1 MLFSSYVEQLRSAEH
16 ALYTKAFAWWRS
28 WQQHNNLPQPAKPT
42 TFEPSTVTTGADE
55 YVHMVT
61 ATAAGADA
69 KKTPMVCLHGF
80 AHGTS
85 VFAMTLAPLAEAWG
99 GPVHALDSPGCGLSS
114 RPAHQQQAD
123 TEKGRLEAE
132 NFFVNGLE
140 NWRKAMGY
148 EKMVLVGH
156 SIGGFCAFVYAERY
170 PERVERLVL
179 LSPAGVPRPPPD
191 FEERVKDAPFIFRTA
206 FNMWNK
212 GYSPLS
218 FVKAGAG
225 WGPGRLLVNGYVY
238 RRIPERSWIDH
249 KLYADYMY
257 LNHIAGETSW
267 GGHAHA
273 TLLQPGA
280 FARSPIANRIGGI
293 AWAPR
298 GPSRVCMIYG
308 TRDWMDPTAAE
319 AMRDGVG
326 GLKGR
331 VEVCRVASAG
341 HNVPL
346 DNPLGVVDAICAS
359 NHAGMCDGVT
369 FGAAHIRAD
378 EAWEQQKNVQTPA
391 K

>member
-1 MLFSSYVEQLRSAEH
+1 MTIFTSYVDQLRTAEQK
-16 ALYTKAFAWWRS
+16 LYNKAFAWWRG
-28 WQQHNNLPQPAKPT
+28 WQQLNGLPQPAVPT
-42 TFEPSTVTTGADE
+42 TFEPSTVTTGTDE
-55 YVHMVT
+55 YIHMVT

-123 TEKGRLEAE
+123 SEKARLEGE
-132 NFFVNGLE
+132 NFFVHGLE
-140 NWRKAMGY
+140 EWRKAMGY

-156 SIGGFCAFVYAERY
+156 SIGGFCAFVYAEHY

-191 FEERVKDAPFIFRTA
+191 FEERVESANFFFRT
-206 FNMWNK
+206 FFSMWGK

-218 FVKAGAG
+218 LVKAGAG
-225 WGPGRLLVNGYVY
+225 WGAGRFLVNKYVY
-238 RRIPERSWIDH
+238 GRVPERSWIDH

-257 LNHIAGETSW
+257 LNHVAGETSW
-267 GGHAHA
+267 GGHAHN
-273 TLLQPGA
+273 TLLKPGA
-280 FARSPIANRIGGI
+280 FARSPIADRVGGI
-293 AWAPR
+293 AWGR
-298 GPSRVCMIYG
+298 GPSRMCMIYG

-319 AMRDGVG
+319 AMRDSGRG
-326 GLKGR
+326 IKGR
-331 VEVCRVASAG
+331 VEVCRVAAAG

-346 DNPLGVVDAICAS
+346 DNPLGVVDAILAS
-359 NHAGMCDGVT
+359 SHAGMCDGQT
-369 FGAAHIRAD
+369 FGASHIRTD
-378 EAWEQQKNVQTPA
+378 EALGKLHVQTPA